1 MTTPVDV
8 QISRSGLDEGGR
20 ERRGRA
26 FVALAALAWSTA
38 GVLQRGLAV
47 SLATQI
53 AGRALFAVIGLT
65 LYIAA
70 AERRRFEHAFRAIG
84 RDGLGMAGL
93 MAVSS
98 GCFITALNYTTVANV
113 LFMQAL
119 APIMAAG
126 LAAVLLH
133 EHVMR
138 RTAAAMTL
146 AVAGVAAMVGTPGGV
161 SAIGESLAFVM
172 GLSFAAAIVL
182 ARRGR
187 EVSMAP
193 ATCISQ
199 LLLLL
204 LFGPFSQ
211 PGHIGGSDLGLLCLL
226 GFGQMGLGLI
236 FLTIGARLI
245 RAGEVALITL
255 LEVVLGP
262 SWVWLARGE
271 RPANG
276 TLVGGGI
283 VLLAVLVQLFPRAAG
298 ESALEFPR

>member
-1 MTTPVDV
+1 
-8 QISRSGLDEGGR
+8 
-20 ERRGRA
+20 
-26 FVALAALAWSTA
+26 
-38 GVLQRGLAV
+38 
-47 SLATQI
+47 
-53 AGRALFAVIGLT
+53 
-65 LYIAA
+65 
-70 AERRRFEHAFRAIG
+70 
-84 RDGLGMAGL
+84 
-93 MAVSS
+93 
-98 GCFITALNYTTVANV
+98 
-113 LFMQAL
+113 
-119 APIMAAG
+119 
-126 LAAVLLH
+126 
-133 EHVMR
+133 
-138 RTAAAMTL
+138 
-146 AVAGVAAMVGTPGGV
+146 
-161 SAIGESLAFVM
+161 VM

-211 PGHIGGSDLGLLCLL
+211 PGHIGGRDLGLLCLL

-271 RPANG
+271 RPATG